1 MKQNQNF
8 NQLRNRL
15 KKYNINW
22 KMNQCMTVLIRIWP
36 HRFLIFTLLY
46 GTEGSNKDKVVGMR
60 FIINIFCM
68 HDYYWLKRKMP
79 GEGRVLYPFTHP
91 CTQMICTILY
101 FPCPR
106 PYSAGWKGQ
115 AFVFE
120 RTEDLRFGLVQDKAG
135 LRVRDPMR
143 WCQTIL

>member
-79 GEGRVLYPFTHP
+79 GEGRVLYPFTLVRKWYVQYCIFLALGRTLWAGRARPLCSSATRTFASDSSRTRQVYEWGTP
-91 CTQMICTILY
+91 C
-101 FPCPR
+101 
-106 PYSAGWKGQ
+106 
-115 AFVFE
+115 
-120 RTEDLRFGLVQDKAG
+120 
-135 LRVRDPMR
+135 